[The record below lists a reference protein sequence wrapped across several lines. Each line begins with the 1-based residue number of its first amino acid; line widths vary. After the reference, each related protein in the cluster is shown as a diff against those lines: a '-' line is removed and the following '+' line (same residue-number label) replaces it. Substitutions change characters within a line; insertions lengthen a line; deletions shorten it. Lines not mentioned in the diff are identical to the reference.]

1 DTEDEYDLRLIFFIK
16 KIYLRNVLNLEINK
30 QSDETQ
36 YIFNVL
42 NRAFE

>member
-1 DTEDEYDLRLIFFIK
+1 MDTEDEYDLRLIFFIK

-42 NRAFE
+42 